1 MDVETLMVNIE
12 TNISVQRNTSL
23 VIKTVDFS

>member
-1 MDVETLMVNIE
+1 MNVETLMVNME
-12 TNISVQRNTSL
+12 TNYSVLRNTSL